1 MKLAT
6 LSTADV
12 RANSLQKQNEYLQVV
27 FKKFERENAN
37 LKADVSSKND
47 QLELDKFQIFQ
58 ITGPNPWVR
67 LYIMVAQN
75 WFPKL
80 FFHFSF
86 GGPKQGLGVRALWL
100 RN

>member
-58 ITGPNPWVR
+58 ITGPNPWVIHQFGSGTKR
-67 LYIMVAQN
+67 YSSDGARAQTE
-75 WFPKL
+75 
-80 FFHFSF
+80 
-86 GGPKQGLGVRALWL
+86 
-100 RN
+100 